1 MKTDKKL
8 GVSLVF
14 GRGGDSTVSDTAG
27 AVQTNLYGNPAFPD
41 PPVSEVQLQGGIT
54 AFNTSIAAQSQGGTA
69 ATAEKYNR
77 KAELVDLLERLA
89 LYVQVAC
96 ENDMAKLLSS
106 GFTTVSQNRAQSQLP
121 KPTGLKLDHGL
132 SGQTLLSV
140 DRIDNV
146 RCFEIDVALL
156 DDEGT
161 PGPMTPAGLHTKS
174 RNMPVNGLIPG
185 KLYLFK
191 TRAVGGSTG
200 YSDWSDPV
208 SHRAM

>member
-1 MKTDKKL
+1 MKTDRKL
-8 GVSLVF
+8 RVSLAF
-14 GRGGDSTVSDTAG
+14 GNGSDSIVSDTAG
-27 AVQTNLYGNPAFPD
+27 AVRTNLYGNLAFPS
-41 PPVSEVQLQGGIT
+41 PPVPEVDLQAGIT
-54 AFNTSIAAQSQGGTA
+54 AFSSAIAAQSQGGTA

-77 KAELVDLLERLA
+77 KAELVSLLERLA
-89 LYVQVAC
+89 LFVQVAC

-106 GFTTVSQNRAQSQLP
+106 GFTVVNQNRTQSQLP

-132 SGQTLLSV
+132 SGQTLVTV
-140 DRIDNV
+140 DRIANV
-146 RCFEIDVALL
+146 RCYEIDVALL

-208 SHRAM
+208 SHRAL